1 MTSAV
6 VRLAAFVMAA
16 LVASACSGGG
26 APSERLTVAAA
37 FAPLAEVARVVGGD
51 QVDVITL
58 TPPGEDPHGLA
69 ELAVPAARAGAADV
83 LLYLGRGFQ
92 PAVDA
97 LAASFDGRVV
107 DGLRGLPL
115 VDDDPHVWLDAS
127 MLEGIVITTQR
138 ILASADPDHAD
149 DYAANGLR
157 YRKRL
162 FALDRRLS
170 RGLSD
175 CDRNVVVTAHAAW
188 RYFTSRY
195 RLEQEP
201 VAGVRPS
208 DAPSDDRLRQLA
220 TLIRDAGVPTVF
232 PEPQGRDEQIAAL
245 AAFTGVR
252 TAELDP
258 VERPGRSYVER
269 MERNM
274 RVLRT
279 ALGCR

>member
-1 MTSAV
+1 VVKVTAV
-6 VRLAAFVMAA
+6 VVAA
-16 LVASACSGGG
+16 LVSSACSGSGS
-26 APSERLTVAAA
+26 SERLTVAAA
-37 FAPLAEVARVVGGD
+37 FGPLAEVARAVGGD
-51 QVDVITL
+51 RVEVITL
-58 TPPGEDPHGLA
+58 TAPGEDPHGLDA
-69 ELAVPAARAGAADV
+69 LAVPEAQARAADV
-83 LLYLGRGFQ
+83 LVYLGLGFQ
-92 PAVDA
+92 PAVET
-97 LAASFDGRVV
+97 LAARFAGTAV
-107 DGLRGLPL
+107 DGLRGLPV

-127 MLEGIVITTQR
+127 MLERIVIATQR
-138 ILASADPDHAD
+138 ALAAADPDHAG

-157 YRKRL
+157 YRRSL
-162 FALDRRLS
+162 LALDRRLAT
-170 RGLSD
+170 GLAD
-175 CDRNVVVTAHAAW
+175 CDRNVVVSAHAAW

-201 VAGVRPS
+201 VAGVAPG
-208 DAPSDDRLRQLA
+208 DTPSDDRLRRLA
-220 TLIRDAGVPTVF
+220 ALIRDAGVTTIF
-232 PEPQGRDEQIAAL
+232 PEPHGRDAQIAAL